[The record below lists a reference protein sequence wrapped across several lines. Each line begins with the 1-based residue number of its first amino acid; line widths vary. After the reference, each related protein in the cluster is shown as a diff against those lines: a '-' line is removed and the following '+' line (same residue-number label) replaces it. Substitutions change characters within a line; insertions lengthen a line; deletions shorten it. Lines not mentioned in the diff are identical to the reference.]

1 MVRFLSLAAIFFVA
15 IITDGGGQNE
25 GGAEQGSIPEPG
37 SIFFAA
43 IITDRGGQNRI
54 AAYPYLLHSSRD
66 K

>member
-37 SIFFAA
+37 SIF
-43 IITDRGGQNRI
+43 
-54 AAYPYLLHSSRD
+54 LLR
-66 K
+66 